1 VTPAAGFVAPWAG
14 FAIGALSGALCFGAV
29 LLKYR
34 WGYDD
39 SLDAFGLHGVGGVV
53 GAVLTGVFS
62 QTWNFADVAAPI
74 GSDGL
79 LLGGFKQ
86 LGVQIV
92 ATLAAI
98 AYAVLVTWGILWVVR
113 RFVGLRVTESD
124 EREGL
129 DTSLHGEEGYA
140 G

>member
-1 VTPAAGFVAPWAG
+1 
-14 FAIGALSGALCFGAV
+14 V
-29 LLKYR
+29 LLEYR
-34 WGYDD
+34 WRYDD

-53 GAVLTGVFS
+53 GALLTGVFS
-62 QTWNFADVAAPI
+62 RSWVFSDAAAPI
-74 GSDGL
+74 GGDGL

-86 LGVQIV
+86 FGVQIL
-92 ATLAAI
+92 ATLAAV
-98 AYAVLVTWGILWVVR
+98 AYAVLVTWGILKFVGAV
-113 RFVGLRVTESD
+113 VGLRVSEAD